1 MNKLTLILS
10 MCAALICSCGKREEI
25 IDDNPA
31 VPEQA
36 VEQFTI
42 TETRH
47 GKTSWTLDAI
57 SAQIIETEKTAIV
70 QSPKIMF
77 YQEGK
82 YVSTLVADRGR
93 INTETYDIWGEE
105 KCIVTTAKGE
115 RLETRNLHYRSDIRK
130 IVTDEKV
137 KLVRPQEIIYGRGME
152 ATPDLESIII
162 KKQRVELREQ
172 ESDENKN

>member
-1 MNKLTLILS
+1 MNNLTLNLILLLS
-10 MCAALICSCGKREEI
+10 ALFFTSCAKREEI
-25 IDDNPA
+25 TNDNPA

-36 VEQFTI
+36 IEQFTVM
-42 TETRH
+42 ETRH
-47 GKTSWTLDAI
+47 GKPSWTLDAA
-57 SAQIIETEKTAIV
+57 SAQIIETEKIAIV

-82 YVSTLVADRGR
+82 YVSTLVAERGR

-130 IVTDEKV
+130 IITDEKV
-137 KLVRPQEIIYGRGME
+137 KLVRPQEIIYGQGME

-162 KKQRVELREQ
+162 KKQRVELKEG
-172 ESDENKN
+172 DEVKK